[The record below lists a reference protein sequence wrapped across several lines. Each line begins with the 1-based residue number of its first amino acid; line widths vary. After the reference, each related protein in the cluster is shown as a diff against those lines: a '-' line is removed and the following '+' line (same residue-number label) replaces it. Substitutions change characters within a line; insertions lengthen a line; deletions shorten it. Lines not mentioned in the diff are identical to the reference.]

1 MAEKLLTVLDLPS
14 IAVDQILS
22 YLSWEDKISTSI
34 AVPFWD
40 GILASASSWPF
51 VVYENELMEN
61 QYFIPERRKR
71 FLSCIKYYGQHIKNI
86 KVEFAFEVG
95 HGGLNIFQAISDCC
109 VNLKGFWLIQEWEVG
124 SIGIDL
130 DVCAI
135 ESVCC
140 ILRKCNKLQTVGINY
155 CDNEFHVEQDVGL
168 LEFIVD
174 QNLAHK
180 ITQLEVS
187 CTLFYDDLEQRDFP
201 LFTNFPNLQKLRT
214 RRELMTSDLL
224 LQLVNNSLNE
234 LTLVQ
239 EEELPFPQQDDINC
253 EVWKRVMKIQPNFKM
268 HLVMRYIMV
277 IKENFSQYMPLRS
290 LILDDLAN
298 IVTKG
303 VLDHIIDCYSNTL
316 TTFKYTNSL
325 LENNEAGDKRLPLA
339 IVDMVRR
346 CPKFRTLHY
355 GFPLSS
361 TSVLLIAKTRKL
373 KSLILHGVEIS
384 YENDWPKNAEWPPE
398 FLHWLKECGSSE
410 RKLEETVSTLQDK
423 EWKLTY
429 DPFTLDDKINAL
441 FL

>member
-1 MAEKLLTVLDLPS
+1 
-14 IAVDQILS
+14 
-22 YLSWEDKISTSI
+22 
-34 AVPFWD
+34 
-40 GILASASSWPF
+40 
-51 VVYENELMEN
+51 
-61 QYFIPERRKR
+61 
-71 FLSCIKYYGQHIKNI
+71 
-86 KVEFAFEVG
+86 
-95 HGGLNIFQAISDCC
+95 
-109 VNLKGFWLIQEWEVG
+109 
-124 SIGIDL
+124 
-130 DVCAI
+130 
-135 ESVCC
+135 
-140 ILRKCNKLQTVGINY
+140 
-155 CDNEFHVEQDVGL
+155 
-168 LEFIVD
+168 
-174 QNLAHK
+174 
-180 ITQLEVS
+180 
-187 CTLFYDDLEQRDFP
+187 
-201 LFTNFPNLQKLRT
+201 
-214 RRELMTSDLL
+214 
-224 LQLVNNSLNE
+224 
-234 LTLVQ
+234 
-239 EEELPFPQQDDINC
+239 
-253 EVWKRVMKIQPNFKM
+253 
-268 HLVMRYIMV
+268 
-277 IKENFSQYMPLRS
+277 MPLQS

-339 IVDMVRR
+339 IMDMVRR